1 MKVNDFSFLIGG
13 EAGAGISRSGFL
25 LAKACMRGGLS
36 VFGVN
41 DYQSLIRGGHNF
53 YIVRISD
60 GEIYS
65 QPDHVDLLIALNA
78 QTVLRHKDELVSGG
92 GIIYDENDIDLK
104 AETFDRKDLKLYPI
118 PLKKIVVDELKEPHN
133 LIMRNTVALGATIA
147 LTDYDFALL
156 EEILRDTFK
165 PEVAESNIKAARK
178 GYDYIK
184 QNFKSEFEYR
194 LKKTETAG
202 KRRVFLTGNEAVGL
216 GALKAGCKFYISY
229 PMTPTTGLLHFMT
242 SNERSYGMITM
253 QPEGEVA
260 AINMITG
267 AAFAGARVMTATSGG
282 GFCLMSEGLG
292 MTGMTE
298 TPVVVMVGQ
307 RPGPST
313 GLPTYSAQG
322 DLRFVIH
329 ASQGEFPRV
338 VVAPGDIEECFYE
351 TLRAFNWADKYQL
364 PVILLTDKY
373 VLESEVSVEPFD
385 VNRVAIERGSLIAD
399 NYEGKEEYGR
409 YEITETGVS
418 PRAVPS
424 AKGAIVHANSDE
436 HDEYGLTTEDPIITT
451 AMMDKRMRKLSAI
464 AKEIEERN
472 IETVK
477 FYGPEEARATIV
489 SWGSTKGPIR
499 EAMKLLKSEDIA
511 VNYLQI
517 LYLHPFP
524 NGEVEKV
531 LHRAKKTIVVE
542 QNKTSQLSSLIRDHN
557 LRRVDHKILKYDGR
571 PFNPGDLS
579 DRIKEV
585 L

>member
-184 QNFKSEFEYR
+184 QNLSEFEYR

-216 GALKAGCKFYISY
+216 GALKAGCKFYVSY

-242 SNERSYGMITM
+242 SHERSYGMITM

-267 AAFAGARVMTATSGG
+267 AAFAGTRVMTATSGG

-338 VVAPGDIEECFYE
+338 VIAPGDIEECFYE

-373 VLESEVSVEPFD
+373 LVESEVSVEPFD

-436 HDEYGLTTEDPIITT
+436 HDEYGLTTEDPAITT

-464 AKEIEERN
+464 AKEIEERK

-477 FYGPEEARATIV
+477 FYGPEEARATII

-531 LHRAKKTIVVE
+531 LHRAKKTIMVE